1 MGRVFQGSWETLPA
15 ESMEGEG
22 SATRTSKALRCM
34 GMIKCHT
41 MVHGTCIIVVWLES
55 SQLLRFDL
63 LWSIDIVMDH
73 LYSKITDDKVVSMK
87 LAYGD
92 LVSSIIYGL
101 VPRPHPARISPAC
114 DTESDMETWRNEG
127 PYRISC
133 SLARSNDTPLPP
145 KSGYSWARWGFKTSM
160 APIVGQTK

>member
-1 MGRVFQGSWETLPA
+1 MGRVFQGSWETLSA

-41 MVHGTCIIVVWLES
+41 IVHGTCIIVVWLGIIS
-55 SQLLRFDL
+55 IAQVRFVVKYRHCDGSL
-63 LWSIDIVMDH
+63 VL
-73 LYSKITDDKVVSMK
+73 KITDDKVVSMK

-145 KSGYSWARWGFKTSM
+145 NQA
-160 APIVGQTK
+160 IVGQGGDLNN

>member
-1 MGRVFQGSWETLPA
+1 MHHCGVIRIISIAQVRFVVKYRHCDGSLV
-15 ESMEGEG
+15 
-22 SATRTSKALRCM
+22 L
-34 GMIKCHT
+34 
-41 MVHGTCIIVVWLES
+41 
-55 SQLLRFDL
+55 
-63 LWSIDIVMDH
+63 
-73 LYSKITDDKVVSMK
+73 KITDDKVVSMK

-145 KSGYSWARWGFKTSM
+145 NQA
-160 APIVGQTK
+160 IVGQGGDLKHQWPL